1 MARNKKNLIA
11 RIQSWMDSVPGQM
24 FMNYAYSWGAA
35 IVILGTLFKL
45 TYLPGANAM
54 LFIGMGTEV
63 FVFIISGFDRPGG
76 LKESEE
82 ESEEAVGENDYD
94 ELSDEKEE
102 QTVVSEQLQKDSEG
116 QTVQQ
121 PVQPSAQQPVAAT
134 VAPQSVGANAQ
145 PIYADMGVAAGQGSV
160 APGAMSQGYV
170 QSGPVIINGAVPVS
184 GMTGNASTSEPIQ
197 PAQMQNGNVQE
208 TQTQQPAFDVKMLA
222 DMINAS
228 NAEFLKAA
236 RQSCVP
242 EMEEAAAAYVEELKT
257 LTETLSRVSLQ
268 AESLT
273 RDSKEMDNLNRVLV
287 GINSIYEVQ
296 LKSISAQIGTIDQI
310 NEQTRKMARQ
320 IEELNGIYSRMIKA
334 LTVNMKNAAGNAS
347 ADQF

>member
-63 FVFIISGFDRPGG
+63 FVFIISGFDRPAG

-94 ELSDEKEE
+94 DLSDEYDDLSDEKEE

-121 PVQPSAQQPVAAT
+121 PVQPSVHRGAQGGHAGPGHPGHRRGGLQHGEHQEP
-134 VAPQSVGANAQ
+134 PQ
-145 PIYADMGVAAGQGSV
+145 
-160 APGAMSQGYV
+160 
-170 QSGPVIINGAVPVS
+170 
-184 GMTGNASTSEPIQ
+184 
-197 PAQMQNGNVQE
+197 
-208 TQTQQPAFDVKMLA
+208 
-222 DMINAS
+222 
-228 NAEFLKAA
+228 A
-236 RQSCVP
+236 R
-242 EMEEAAAAYVEELKT
+242 
-257 LTETLSRVSLQ
+257 R
-268 AESLT
+268 
-273 RDSKEMDNLNRVLV
+273 
-287 GINSIYEVQ
+287 
-296 LKSISAQIGTIDQI
+296 
-310 NEQTRKMARQ
+310 
-320 IEELNGIYSRMIKA
+320 A
-334 LTVNMKNAAGNAS
+334 L
-347 ADQF
+347 